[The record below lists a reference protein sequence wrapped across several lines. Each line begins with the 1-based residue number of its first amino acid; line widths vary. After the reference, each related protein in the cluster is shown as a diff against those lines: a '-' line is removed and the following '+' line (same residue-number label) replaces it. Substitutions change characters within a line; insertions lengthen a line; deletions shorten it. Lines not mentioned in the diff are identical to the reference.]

1 VYSRG
6 TLKEY
11 IKYVKKVLR
20 KLKEYKLYLQPRK
33 CKFYTKETDFLSFI
47 ISIEGVKIDPKKV
60 QTVQE

>member
-1 VYSRG
+1 
-6 TLKEY
+6 
-11 IKYVKKVLR
+11 VLR

-47 ISIEGVKIDPKKV
+47 ISTEGVKIDPKKV

>member
-6 TLKEY
+6 TLKEH

-33 CKFYTKETDFLSFI
+33 CKFYTKKLDFLSFI
-47 ISIEGVKIDPKKV
+47 ISREGAKIDLKKV
-60 QTVQE
+60 